1 MFNHYLT
8 SALHHLGRQNAMKN
22 KSSRFGLVALLALA
36 ALPSMANTANI
47 DAELQALIRAYDAA
61 LYDSANKDVRIKSF
75 DALIQRAERLV
86 QQHPTRGEP
95 LVWKGLAQA
104 EKSGAEGSLSLV
116 KQARKT
122 LESAVAI
129 TPNAYAADAY
139 SGLGSIYAN
148 VPGFPIGFGDKK
160 KAREYFH
167 KALAINA
174 ASMRVNVNYAQLLFK
189 QDDYAGA
196 LKHATVAINA
206 PPRAGREKAD
216 KAARETAES
225 LIVKAKAN
233 LR

>member
-1 MFNHYLT
+1 M
-8 SALHHLGRQNAMKN
+8 N
-22 KSSRFGLVALLALA
+22 KSIRILLA
-36 ALPSMANTANI
+36 ALIALASVPLLANTASI
-47 DAELQALIRAYDAA
+47 DAELQALIRAYDVAM
-61 LYDSANKDVRIKSF
+61 YESADRDARIKAF
-75 DALIQRAERLV
+75 DSLIQRADQLV

-95 LVWKGLAQA
+95 LVWKGLAQT

-139 SGLGSIYAN
+139 SALGSIYAN
-148 VPGFPIGFGDKK
+148 VPGFPLAFGDKK

-167 KALAINA
+167 KALAINS

-196 LKHATVAINA
+196 LKHATVALSA
-206 PPRAGREKAD
+206 PPRPGREKAD
-216 KAARETAES
+216 QVARTTAES
-225 LIVKAKAN
+225 LIVKAKAQ